1 MTVSD
6 PVDSKVLVA
15 VSAAVQKAQRVL
27 FQTQRAD
34 GSWDWPNDLG
44 PFITAQALVALKFV
58 DRLDA
63 DDARDGAR
71 WLAAQ
76 QLPDGS
82 FGGRPFATTGDL
94 GATASAWAAF
104 AACGLGPDD
113 GPLAKAR
120 AYVEAH
126 GGTPAVIAL
135 IAEGNV
141 AALFL
146 AMQGLADAALMPAP
160 PLFLTLLPP
169 VEELLEKRFNTGVLM
184 MLAQNGSICRLLA
197 GDWGPHGDQ
206 RGWFASLEC
215 KRALDL
221 LDLYQNHD
229 GSWNSNSA
237 QQVVGI
243 PALVALGVGKD
254 DGRLTRAIDWLLGQR
269 IRDDSGL
276 WFASFMSSVWTTAL
290 AVRALIHSDVPRD
303 DVRLGRALDWLVDAQ
318 IEVPQPAPSQPR
330 KDAPRIGGYAFEG
343 PFNITMPDCDDTGVA
358 VGPMGLALAHTSPGG
373 VAPALGERLRLATE
387 RARDWLLGM
396 QNSDG
401 GWPSYQWG
409 LPGKAR
415 GPMMQTPIQIP
426 MSDPLA
432 MAKLFLDP
440 PVEFGDPSAE
450 DATARILYG
459 LGQLGYTRS
468 APSVAQAIA
477 FLKVQQLDS
486 GGWWGRWMVNYN
498 AATACV
504 LLGLGSV
511 GVDLKESWVR
521 RGIDFLIGH
530 QNADG
535 GWGEGV
541 DTYAD
546 PSRAGLGPSM
556 PPLTGLVVN
565 ALISVGEAA
574 TPAVTRG
581 IAYLVDSQRSDGT
594 WSNAGW
600 LHAYLPPT
608 TYYYLPGE
616 PRYYTLEALGRYL
629 AFAAGRDVLR
639 AGDDTAASN
648 RRSDERHDSRPEV
661 PSRLP
666 SGAWNP
672 VYLHAMRQV
681 ADEEADAVIRQIF
694 QEGDEAAV
702 DAIFARITRSDEAI
716 PSGLPPKAL
725 SYFETTAELPSWA
738 DPEQIAVAQR
748 LFTRVG
754 WATATGLFCSS
765 LPQAYAARNGAR
777 VLLGTGGMTVH
788 VERRI
793 FETAQ
798 FLFDVL
804 NEGALGPIGRGVR
817 AAQKVR
823 LLHAAIRHLTLRQA
837 SWDAAAWGVPINQED
852 LAGTLMTFSCVI
864 LDAWKSLRITV
875 TSDEREAFLHLWT
888 VVGHLLGL
896 EHRLLPHN
904 VSDGEALM
912 EQIRATEWQASPEGA
927 TLAAALVKMMQSF
940 LPGHLFDGIAVT
952 IMRDLAGDH
961 CADLLS
967 LPRAD
972 WTRRLVH
979 LATSLD
985 ALLGRGDEHS
995 VTEKLLAE
1003 ASQKLM
1009 EGLVAAFRDGK
1020 QARFRI
1026 PSALVHSWNL
1036 KD

>member
-1 MTVSD
+1 MTAD
-6 PVDSKVLVA
+6 AVA
-15 VSAAVQKAQRVL
+15 QAITKAQRVL

-44 PFITAQALVALKFV
+44 SFVSAQALVALKLV

-63 DDARDGAR
+63 ADAKDGAR
-71 WLAAQ
+71 WLATQ

-82 FGGRPFATTGDL
+82 FGGMPFATTGDL

-104 AACGLGPDD
+104 HACGVDAGDPAH
-113 GPLAKAR
+113 AKAR
-120 AYVEAH
+120 AWVAAH
-126 GGTPAVIAL
+126 GGPPAVIEL
-135 IAEGNV
+135 IAQGNV

-146 AMQGLADAALMPAP
+146 AMAGLCDANLMPAP
-160 PLFLTLLPP
+160 PLILTLLPP
-169 VEELLEKRFNTGVLM
+169 IEELLEKRFNTGVLM
-184 MLAQNGSICRLLA
+184 MLTQNGAICRYLA

-206 RGWFASLEC
+206 RSWFVSLEC

-237 QQVVGI
+237 QQVVCI
-243 PALVALGVGKD
+243 PALVALGVAKD
-254 DGRLTRAIDWLLGQR
+254 DSRLTRAIDWLLAQR
-269 IRDDSGL
+269 VRDDNGL

-303 DVRLGRALDWLVDAQ
+303 DARLGRALDWLVDAQ
-318 IEVPQPAPSQPR
+318 IEVEQPLPSQPR

-358 VGPMGLALAHTSPGG
+358 VGPMGLALSHSGPGG
-373 VAPALGERLRLATE
+373 VSPERGEKLRLATE

-409 LPGKAR
+409 LPGKPK
-415 GPMMQTPIQIP
+415 GPMMQQPIQIP
-426 MSDPLA
+426 LSDPLA
-432 MAKLFLDP
+432 MAKLILDP
-440 PVEFGDPSAE
+440 PIEFGDPSAE

-459 LGQLGYTRS
+459 LGQLGYTTS
-468 APSVAQAIA
+468 APSVKQAIT
-477 FLKVQQLDS
+477 FLQVQQLDS
-486 GGWWGRWMVNYN
+486 GAWWGRWMVNYN

-504 LLGLGSV
+504 LLGLGAV
-511 GVDLKESWVR
+511 AEDLEAPYIR
-521 RGIDFLIGH
+521 RGIDFLLAH
-530 QNADG
+530 QNPDG
-535 GWGEGV
+535 GWGESV

-546 PSRAGLGPSM
+546 PTRAGQGPSM
-556 PPLTGLVVN
+556 PPLAGLVLN
-565 ALISVGEAA
+565 ALISVGEGAN
-574 TPAVTRG
+574 PAVARG
-581 IAYLVDSQRSDGT
+581 IDYLLQSQRSDGT

-608 TYYYLPGE
+608 SFYYLPGE
-616 PRYYTLEALGRYL
+616 PRYYTLEALGRYQ
-629 AFAAGRDVLR
+629 AFSTGRNVVR
-639 AGDDTAASN
+639 SGDDSADSN
-648 RRSDERHDSRPEV
+648 RRSDERHDSNPDI

-666 SGAWNP
+666 QGGWNP
-672 VYLHAMRQV
+672 AYLHAMRQV

-694 QEGDEAAV
+694 QDGDEAAV
-702 DAIFARITRSDEAI
+702 DAILARITRSDEAI
-716 PSGLPPKAL
+716 PSGLPPRANAF
-725 SYFETTAELPSWA
+725 FETTAALPSWA
-738 DPEQIAVAQR
+738 DLEQIAVAQR

-777 VLLGTGGMTVH
+777 VLLGTGGMTIH

-798 FLFDVL
+798 FVFDVL
-804 NEGALGPIGRGVR
+804 NEGSFGPAGRGIR
-817 AAQKVR
+817 ASQKVR
-823 LLHAAIRHLTLRQA
+823 LLHATIRHLTLRQA
-837 SWDAAAWGVPINQED
+837 SWDATSWGVPINQED

-864 LDAWKSLRITV
+864 LDAWKTLRIAVSTV
-875 TSDEREAFLHLWT
+875 EAEAFLHTWT

-896 EHRLLPHN
+896 EHRLLPNN
-904 VSDGEALM
+904 VGDGEALM
-912 EQIRATEWQASPEGA
+912 EQIRNTEWQASPEGA
-927 TLAAALVKMMQSF
+927 TLATALVKMMQSF
-940 LPGHLFDGIAVT
+940 LPGHVFDGIAVT
-952 IMRDLAGDH
+952 MMRDLAGDH

-979 LATSLD
+979 LATDLDSLF
-985 ALLGRGDEHS
+985 GSGDDHS
-995 VTEKLLAE
+995 IAQKLLAE

-1009 EGLVAAFRDGK
+1009 EGLVGVFRDGK

-1026 PSALVHSWNL
+1026 PSALVHTWNL